1 MRKKDIL
8 LLVMSI
14 IAVAYAG
21 IILIQLLFT
30 LIIALIPFI
39 VIFSLLGFLEDF
51 FVITIFLINI
61 LILGILG
68 LICVFKH
75 IYASGCL
82 IYGGIFSLLSIANIV
97 FDILGGSDIFNVG
110 LMICLM
116 LYTAGAAIAYIDSR
130 NDKKERIENNNPYPF

>member
-1 MRKKDIL
+1 MGKKDIF

-14 IAVAYAG
+14 IAVAFAG
-21 IILIQLLFT
+21 ILLFQ
-30 LIIALIPFI
+30 IIISLIPTI
-39 VIFSLLGFLEDF
+39 VLLGLLGFLEDF
-51 FVITIFLINI
+51 FIFTIFLINI

-68 LICVFKH
+68 LICVIKH
-75 IYASGCL
+75 IYSGGCL

-116 LYTAGAAIAYIDSR
+116 LYTAGAAIAYIDSKKDR
-130 NDKKERIENNNPYPF
+130 NL